1 MIKLFWKLVSNRFLL
16 QEYTDYMTILNLV
29 LYYDDKDAAE
39 VKHYLNTYLIPEMG
53 RRGLC

>member
-16 QEYTDYMTILNLV
+16 EEYTDYMTILNLV

-39 VKHYLNTYLIPEMG
+39 VKHYLNTYLIPEMD
-53 RRGLC
+53 RRGL